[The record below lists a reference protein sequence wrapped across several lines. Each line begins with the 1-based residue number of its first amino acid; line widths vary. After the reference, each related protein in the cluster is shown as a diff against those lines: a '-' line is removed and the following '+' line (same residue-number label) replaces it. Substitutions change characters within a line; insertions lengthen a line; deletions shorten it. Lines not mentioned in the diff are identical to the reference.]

1 MSLFF
6 VIATMVEL
14 AIVLSIKRYGEF
26 EPDTNFD
33 VTTNSD
39 ELTVSNQDLKKDKT
53 IAKSCQKRYSTTDT
67 IDFIALCIFF
77 ASYTIFNCIYIA
89 LYV

>member
-1 MSLFF
+1 M
-6 VIATMVEL
+6 IEL

-53 IAKSCQKRYSTTDT
+53 MANSCHKRYSTTDT

-89 LYV
+89 VYV

>member
-1 MSLFF
+1 M
-6 VIATMVEL
+6 IEL

-26 EPDTNFD
+26 EPDRNFD

-53 IAKSCQKRYSTTDT
+53 MANSCQKRYSTTDT

-77 ASYTIFNCIYIA
+77 AAYTIFNCIYIA